1 MPVDEMRA
9 MKLEERLLF
18 IPVVAVNA
26 LYDWGDGRTGQT
38 SKSYVIGRELQ
49 QETEKMGAFRVDQ
62 GPRIWRTIAQ
72 RPHKLAKR
80 V

>member
-1 MPVDEMRA
+1 MPIDQMKA

-26 LYDWGDGRTGQT
+26 LYDWGEGRTGQT
-38 SKSYVIGRELQ
+38 SKSYVVGRELQ
-49 QETEKMGAFRVDQ
+49 QPGDKMGAFRVDQ
-62 GPRIWRTIAQ
+62 GPRVWRTVGQ